1 MRLPLWGQAWP
12 VAFGPFSLGDGSR
25 EIALLLVHSGFRI
38 IALLVGLTFAYWG
51 YRLFRVGVLDHEG
64 ELKALYG
71 KGSLLLRRAAPGTF
85 FALFGAIVVVVAL
98 FRGLEIRTG
107 SSSIDRPTR
116 QLIEKAV
123 AGQNLEPNE
132 RQALKQWLDANPP
145 VVPGLFE
152 GLFGNMPPGQR
163 DDPFGVKG
171 PEIKG

>member
-1 MRLPLWGQAWP
+1 
-12 VAFGPFSLGDGSR
+12 
-25 EIALLLVHSGFRI
+25 
-38 IALLVGLTFAYWG
+38 
-51 YRLFRVGVLDHEG
+51 VLDREG

-107 SSSIDRPTR
+107 SSSSIDRPTR

-152 GLFGNMPPGQR
+152 GLFGNMPPWQR